1 MRIAG
6 YIEHPY
12 LKITI
17 FQMENKYA
25 VKLEDATLE
34 QTYKFRKGP
43 GLESASDVRRIV
55 NANFIKNVL
64 EQMKE
69 MRRLQMEALQGNE
82 DEDEDEF
89 DEII

>member
-34 QTYKFRKGP
+34 QNYKFRKGP
-43 GLESASDVRRIV
+43 GLESVADVRAVIDDR
-55 NANFIKNVL
+55 FIKRVL
-64 EQMKE
+64 EQMKV
-69 MRRLQMEALQGNE
+69 MRRLQIESLQRMKEE
-82 DEDEDEF
+82 DDEF